1 MSRRAGLRFVDKIL
15 FHFLRIEFYTNWEE
29 NEFMSKLLFA
39 NWKMNPVS
47 EKEAII
53 LARVGDVKHAVILPP
68 FLFLPTVGK
77 ILKNAKFGVQNIS
90 WEKEGALTGEV
101 SAEMVKKMG
110 ANYAIIGHSERREFL
125 GESDEVIAAKVRTSL
140 DAGLTPIL
148 CVGEPKSV
156 RKKGFVAAK
165 TYVKKQLLKNLSFT
179 KNHKLKTINL
189 IIAYEPIWAIST
201 SGGGKETPE
210 DAAEMIGFIRQ
221 QLKTSTQGGSTSGGK
236 NHKLKTIYLLYGGS
250 VNAKNVG
257 DFLAMKQIDGALV
270 GGASL
275 HPSEFKKMVKIA
287 ESIK

>member
-1 MSRRAGLRFVDKIL
+1 
-15 FHFLRIEFYTNWEE
+15 LRIEFYTNREE

-53 LARVGDVKHAVILPP
+53 LAKAGDVKHAVIFPP

-110 ANYAIIGHSERREFL
+110 ANYAIIGHSERRELL
-125 GESDEVIAAKVRTSL
+125 GESDEVIAAKVQAAL
-140 DAGLTPIL
+140 GAGLTPIL

-156 RKKGFVAAK
+156 RKKGFAAAK
-165 TYVKKQLLKNLSFT
+165 AYVKKQLAKDLQKIENW
-179 KNHKLKTINL
+179 KLKIGNSI

-210 DAAEMIGFIRQ
+210 DAAKMIGFIRQ
-221 QLKTSTQGGSTSGGK
+221 QLKTSTQGGSASGGK
-236 NHKLKTIYLLYGGS
+236 NYKLKIIYVLYGGS
-250 VNAKNVG
+250 VNAKNIG
-257 DFLAMKQIDGALV
+257 SFLAMKQIDGALV
-270 GGASL
+270 GGSSL
-275 HPSEFKKMVKIA
+275 NPTEFKKMVKIA
-287 ESIK
+287 NRY

>member
-156 RKKGFVAAK
+156 
-165 TYVKKQLLKNLSFT
+165 
-179 KNHKLKTINL
+179 H
-189 IIAYEPIWAIST
+189 
-201 SGGGKETPE
+201 
-210 DAAEMIGFIRQ
+210 
-221 QLKTSTQGGSTSGGK
+221 
-236 NHKLKTIYLLYGGS
+236 
-250 VNAKNVG
+250 
-257 DFLAMKQIDGALV
+257 
-270 GGASL
+270 
-275 HPSEFKKMVKIA
+275 
-287 ESIK
+287 

>member
-1 MSRRAGLRFVDKIL
+1 L
-15 FHFLRIEFYTNWEE
+15 E
-29 NEFMSKLLFA
+29 NESSVGERGDYTCEGGRCKTCGYFTAVFVFADGRENFEKCEIWCAEHFVGEGRSADRRSVGRDGKKNGGKL
-39 NWKMNPVS
+39 
-47 EKEAII
+47 
-53 LARVGDVKHAVILPP
+53 R
-68 FLFLPTVGK
+68 
-77 ILKNAKFGVQNIS
+77 
-90 WEKEGALTGEV
+90 
-101 SAEMVKKMG
+101 
-110 ANYAIIGHSERREFL
+110 NYRSL
-125 GESDEVIAAKVRTSL
+125 G
-140 DAGLTPIL
+140 TPIL

-156 RKKGFVAAK
+156 RKKGFAAAK

-210 DAAEMIGFIRQ
+210 DAAKMIGFIRQ

-257 DFLAMKQIDGALV
+257 DFLAMKDIDGALV